1 MNEHENGRQIARYLD
16 DGMADLSPAV
26 VQRLERARMVA
37 LSRMSDVETVAT
49 APALAGGG
57 SGRDVQRDSGSH
69 SRSFLMTGF
78 FLLALLLAIYLWQE
92 SASPPETEELDLLA
106 DELPI
111 NAYLDKGF
119 HQWISG
125 SLQQ

>member
-1 MNEHENGRQIARYLD
+1 
-16 DGMADLSPAV
+16 
-26 VQRLERARMVA
+26 
-37 LSRMSDVETVAT
+37 
-49 APALAGGG
+49 
-57 SGRDVQRDSGSH
+57 
-69 SRSFLMTGF
+69 MTGF

-92 SASPPETEELDLLA
+92 SVSPPETEELDLLA

>member
-1 MNEHENGRQIARYLD
+1 MNEHENGRRMARYLD
-16 DGMADLSPAV
+16 DGMADLPPAV
-26 VQRLERARMVA
+26 VQRLERARMAA
-37 LSRMSDVETVAT
+37 LSRMSEIETVAT
-49 APALAGGG
+49 APVLTGGG
-57 SGRDVQRDSGSH
+57 AGRDVSRDSGSH

-78 FLLALLLAIYLWQE
+78 FLLAMLLAIYLWQE
-92 SASPPETEELDLLA
+92 SASPPETEDLDLLA